1 MVNEVSTKGSQGISR
16 CWFAPRIL
24 SWYNEVPLNTEQRWY
39 FSSVSYLLHQ
49 NKLTPQTNSQ
59 RCAMNCISYICATY
73 CSVTKL
79 CLTLCDSM
87 NFSTP
92 GFPVLHYRCSNS
104 CSLSWWCHPTISF
117 SVSPFSSCPQ
127 SFSASGSFPM
137 SRLFSSS
144 GRSTGASASA
154 SVLPMNIQ
162 SWFPLGLT
170 DLISLLS
177 LGLSKVFSS
186 TPLPKSISWT
196 LISNVLVFG
205 GGAFVK

>member
-1 MVNEVSTKGSQGISR
+1 MQKFDSCQSVQFSRSVNG
-16 CWFAPRIL
+16 
-24 SWYNEVPLNTEQRWY
+24 TETT
-39 FSSVSYLLHQ
+39 FC
-49 NKLTPQTNSQ
+49 NPMDCT
-59 RCAMNCISYICATY
+59 M
-73 CSVTKL
+73 
-79 CLTLCDSM
+79 
-87 NFSTP
+87 P
-92 GFPVLHYRCSNS
+92 GFIVHHQLPEPIQNS
-104 CSLSWWCHPTISF
+104 CPSIQGCHPTVLP
-117 SVSPFSSCPQ
+117 SVIPFSSCPQ

-137 SRLFSSS
+137 SRLVSSS
-144 GRSTGASASA
+144 RRSTGASASA